1 MSIDHEQENAMKNV
15 LITYATMSG
24 TTADVARTISE
35 ELTKKG
41 AKTTLL
47 PLAEVKSLEAYDGVV
62 LGAPMIMGW
71 HRDAMKFL
79 QSHENQLAG
88 KKLALFAT
96 AMSLTQTGETAVD
109 GVPVTIDQKLAI
121 APQKPGK
128 LRFKE
133 RFCAI
138 TEYARPMIKAAGSN
152 VPASLALFGGRLD
165 MYRLKWWAAAFVLLV
180 IRAKPGEKRNWEAI
194 KAWAGTL

>member
-1 MSIDHEQENAMKNV
+1 MKNV

-24 TTADVARTISE
+24 TTTDVARMISE
-35 ELTKKG
+35 ELAKKG

-47 PLAEVKSLEAYDGVV
+47 PVAEVKDLNTYDGVV

-71 HRDAMKFL
+71 HRDAIKFL
-79 QSHENQLAG
+79 KLHETELNRKTLV
-88 KKLALFAT
+88 LFAT

-109 GVPVTIDQKLAI
+109 GVPVTIDQKLALP
-121 APQKPGK
+121 PQNPGR
-128 LRFKE
+128 LSFKE
-133 RFCAI
+133 RFCSI
-138 TEYARPMIKAAGSN
+138 TEYVRPMIKAAGSN
-152 VPASLALFGGRLD
+152 HPVSVALFGGRLD

-194 KAWAGTL
+194 RAWAATL

>member
-1 MSIDHEQENAMKNV
+1 MKKV

-35 ELTKKG
+35 ELAKKG

-47 PLAEVKSLEAYDGVV
+47 PLQEVKNLNTYDGVV

-71 HRDAMKFL
+71 HRDALKFL
-79 QSHENQLAG
+79 KTHETGLKG

-96 AMSLTQTGETAVD
+96 AMSLTQTGETTVD
-109 GVPVTIDQKLAI
+109 GVPVTIDQKLAL
-121 APQKPGK
+121 APQKPGR
-128 LRFKE
+128 LSFKE
-133 RFCAI
+133 RFCSI
-138 TEYARPMIKAAGSN
+138 PEYARPMIKAAGSN
-152 VPASLALFGGRLD
+152 VPVSLALFGGRLD